1 MVKKLFLFSNISCK
15 SRYFYNMAV
24 KHFNVRVYGI
34 LINKQDQ
41 VLVCDELI
49 KGHGIT
55 KFPGGGLEFGEGTID
70 CLKREFMEE
79 TDNVI
84 EVAEHFYTT
93 DFYQVS
99 AYNATHQIISIY
111 YLVKPVGDFKIST
124 TQKIFDFENKSD
136 YAQTFRW
143 INQKTISEND
153 FTLPIDKIVG
163 KMLGVK
169 K

>member
-1 MVKKLFLFSNISCK
+1 MVKKSASCHDTNYK

-34 LINKQDQ
+34 LTNQQGQ

-49 KGHGIT
+49 KGQGIT

-79 TDNVI
+79 TGNVI
-84 EVAEHFYTT
+84 EVTEHFYTT

-99 AYNATHQIISIY
+99 AYNAAHQIISIY
-111 YLVKPVGDFKIST
+111 YLVKPVGDFKITT
-124 TQKIFDFENKSD
+124 TQKIFDFVNKSD

-143 INQKTISEND
+143 LDRATISEND

-163 KMLGVK
+163 KMLGLK